1 MRKSMKKS
9 FIDLVME
16 NKQELL
22 KDRVAMDRIEEK
34 LEQKRMI
41 KKAEQTTYS
50 LHFSEKLKRKGGNF
64 SLSNPKR
71 KPQDY
76 VPNHIGTQQRSAGGN
91 KGKKMQDQSG
101 EHAQVMQTKGE

>member
-22 KDRVAMDRIEEK
+22 KDRDAMDRIEEK

-41 KKAEQTTYS
+41 KKAE
-50 LHFSEKLKRKGGNF
+50 
-64 SLSNPKR
+64 
-71 KPQDY
+71 
-76 VPNHIGTQQRSAGGN
+76 
-91 KGKKMQDQSG
+91 
-101 EHAQVMQTKGE
+101 

>member
-1 MRKSMKKS
+1 M
-9 FIDLVME
+9 
-16 NKQELL
+16 
-22 KDRVAMDRIEEK
+22 
-34 LEQKRMI
+34 
-41 KKAEQTTYS
+41 
-50 LHFSEKLKRKGGNF
+50 
-64 SLSNPKR
+64 SNPKR